1 MYLRTP
7 KRYSPKGRKRSFISL
22 RWIWLWLLTPAVVF
36 AGIQIYNL
44 RDQLGPPLQESIMDV
59 VDDARNSIS
68 TAVAPTPLPTVNPAQ
83 RIDVAESAWDRGAIE
98 EALDE
103 YQALML
109 ALPNDVEVHYRVTL
123 GLLMEGQDQA
133 ALDAAER
140 TVTANPFDSNA
151 WAIRAL
157 AMEENGRYGEAIA
170 SGLRALEL
178 DPENAR
184 AMAFLAETYLDVG
197 QGDRALETVNQAIDL
212 NPDSFEAYRV
222 RGRIMQESLFD
233 VESAR
238 SDFQRAYDLAPNIPY
253 PAIDLVALDLV
264 LQNYDQGLETL
275 RAILELNPRNTQAL
289 FWMGNYYYRGYGDP
303 NRAADY
309 LLRCVDNNPES
320 ISCLYLLGRVQIALL
335 QYDEAVDSL
344 TKAIDLGSTD
354 PFHYYWA
361 GRAHYI
367 QGDCSAALIYWQPG
381 YILAQQ
387 SENESLIATYEEDLR
402 DCGALAPLPEVTPD
416 PNATPEEGSN
426 TTEGEDNVETN
437 A

>member
-7 KRYSPKGRKRSFISL
+7 KRYSPKGRRRSFISL
-22 RWIWLWLLTPAVVF
+22 RWAWLWVLTPVIVL
-36 AGIQIYNL
+36 AGIQIYQL
-44 RDQLGPPLQESIMDV
+44 RDQLGPPMQEAIMDV

-68 TAVAPTPLPTVNPAQ
+68 TAVAPTPLPTVNPSQ
-83 RIDVAESAWDRGAIE
+83 RISVAESAWDRGAIE

-103 YQALML
+103 YESLRD

-123 GLLMEGQDQA
+123 GLLMEGQDQR
-133 ALDAAER
+133 ALEAAER
-140 TVTANPFDSNA
+140 TVTANPFDSDA

-212 NPDSFEAYRV
+212 DPDSFEAYRV

-275 RAILELNPRNTQAL
+275 REILELNPRNTQAL
-289 FWMGNYYYRGYGDP
+289 FWTGYYYYRGYGDP

-309 LLRCVDNNPES
+309 LLRCVDNNPQS
-320 ISCLYLLGRVQIALL
+320 ITCLYMLGRVQIALL
-335 QYDEAVDSL
+335 QYTDAVESL
-344 TKAIDLGSTD
+344 TQAIDFGSQD
-354 PFHYYWA
+354 PYHYWWA
-361 GRAHYI
+361 GRAHGI
-367 QGDCSAALIYWQPG
+367 QGNCSAALIYWQPG
-381 YILAQQ
+381 YVLAQ
-387 SENESLIATYEEDLR
+387 EAEDETLIATYQDSLR
-402 DCGALAPLPEVTPD
+402 ECGALAPLPEETPD
-416 PNATPEEGSN
+416 PNAVPEEGDGS
-426 TTEGEDNVETN
+426 GEDTVNTN